1 MVTRKKHL
9 INVHTS
15 TGTTAPTA
23 ADLRLGEIAVQHTSE
38 NPALWIKMGNTE
50 SSAVYEK
57 FIGSTEIT
65 NMLEDSKILGSGYT
79 YSGIPYVNSSTTL
92 ADAYSALTREM
103 IDDEK
108 VVAAALNDLNG
119 RVIEISGN
127 TPDMTNYYDKGEV
140 EHIISVSGGTDVSPL
155 SGAVMSLSAGTIAL
169 VGSSAASVFSS
180 AKTYTD
186 SKIGKLDSTGHTSDS
201 GHYLT
206 SVTITDGIITAVGEK
221 PVPGETD
228 ITTATSGNGNVISNL
243 TVTGHQITM
252 VKGVT
257 AATSAQVSTL
267 SAATHAHIAN
277 GNIHVTGA
285 QKTAWTNGANSGASA
300 YTGVTQL
307 SGAVGSLEDEVAKI
321 AVTAVTVSGTGNAVV
336 AATYS
341 DSALTLGKGNVQ
353 AVISDLATIRSNAA
367 SGMQAYN
374 DVRSLSAATTGISQT
389 LNTVSGA
396 AHNKITALSAATTG
410 MGQGLSN
417 LSAATLSAVTA
428 KGDNY
433 IDASV
438 ASRSA
443 ITVTTKKPV
452 VTDLSAAISGTGSLA
467 DAKAIKTY
475 IDNTLSST
483 VTYKGA
489 TASLPSNPA
498 AGDMWVAAS
507 AFTAGWQSVEVGDFV
522 IARTSGASAQWDVIE
537 KNLDG
542 AVTGSLTANTV
553 TLGESTNSVKSLA
566 NGSNGTVL
574 AISGNKPVWTSA
586 VKVSSASVA
595 DNALKVNNHTVSTDV
610 PTGAVFTDTTT
621 TEGGHY
627 TPGTSASTEGSTAGF
642 IQQIRLDSKKHVV
655 GIVSGTTSYTETAV
669 TTKNGTTGSTAAP
682 VLASITTGGTKG
694 HQLTLNYTDKVNSAT
709 TANSAVTATN
719 AVSATTSLSAKSAD
733 DSAKLGGVAAANYS
747 LTSHT
752 HDEYATTAT
761 LNALSAATDTHVGD
775 SDIHVTAQQKGGWDA
790 KQDAITDLA
799 QIRNNALSGASAYTR
814 VQELSASV
822 IANRD
827 AISALTDSLEEL
839 SGAVWSKEFVIAMGM
854 NDLRDKI
861 REISG
866 STGLPDVTAADD
878 GKILRVQSGAWAMV
892 DPTVIYTGSGTPA
905 STLGNEGDIYFQ
917 L

>member
-1 MVTRKKHL
+1 MATRKKHL

-186 SKIGKLDSTGHTSDS
+186 SEIGKLDSTGHTSDS

-374 DVRSLSAATTGISQT
+374 DVRSLSAAT
-389 LNTVSGA
+389 
-396 AHNKITALSAATTG
+396 
-410 MGQGLSN
+410 
-417 LSAATLSAVTA
+417 
-428 KGDNY
+428 
-433 IDASV
+433 
-438 ASRSA
+438 
-443 ITVTTKKPV
+443 
-452 VTDLSAAISGTGSLA
+452 
-467 DAKAIKTY
+467 
-475 IDNTLSST
+475 
-483 VTYKGA
+483 
-489 TASLPSNPA
+489 
-498 AGDMWVAAS
+498 
-507 AFTAGWQSVEVGDFV
+507 
-522 IARTSGASAQWDVIE
+522 
-537 KNLDG
+537 
-542 AVTGSLTANTV
+542 
-553 TLGESTNSVKSLA
+553 
-566 NGSNGTVL
+566 
-574 AISGNKPVWTSA
+574 
-586 VKVSSASVA
+586 
-595 DNALKVNNHTVSTDV
+595 
-610 PTGAVFTDTTT
+610 
-621 TEGGHY
+621 
-627 TPGTSASTEGSTAGF
+627 
-642 IQQIRLDSKKHVV
+642 
-655 GIVSGTTSYTETAV
+655 
-669 TTKNGTTGSTAAP
+669 
-682 VLASITTGGTKG
+682 
-694 HQLTLNYTDKVNSAT
+694 
-709 TANSAVTATN
+709 
-719 AVSATTSLSAKSAD
+719 
-733 DSAKLGGVAAANYS
+733 
-747 LTSHT
+747 
-752 HDEYATTAT
+752 
-761 LNALSAATDTHVGD
+761 DTHVGD
-775 SDIHVTAQQKGGWDA
+775 GDIHVTAQQKGGWDA